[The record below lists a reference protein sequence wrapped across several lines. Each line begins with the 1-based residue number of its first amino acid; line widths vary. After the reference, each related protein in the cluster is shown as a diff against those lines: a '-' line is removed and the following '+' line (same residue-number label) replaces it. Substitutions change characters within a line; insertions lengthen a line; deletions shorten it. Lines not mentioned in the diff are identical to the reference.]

1 MKIKLINLY
10 RNQLSKNLRVADLLE
25 RCRSHMQPNY
35 RFDPDILEEFKD
47 PNIRLRVAFEISRIA
62 MLEEMIEECNAEI
75 QKQCKDQELVKL
87 CKTIPGCGPVL
98 SAVICTEIGTMQR
111 FKSAGDFVSYCR
123 LCSTSKLSNGKSK
136 GLGNAKNGGLR
147 VKAIRTLA
155 AKIARVTFYVL
166 KNKQSFNAAKCF
178 GIELTKSI
186 KKKSAHKPLREDA
199 AVVLPTVAGQA

>member
-1 MKIKLINLY
+1 
-10 RNQLSKNLRVADLLE
+10 
-25 RCRSHMQPNY
+25 MQSNY

-47 PNIRLRVAFEISRIA
+47 PNIRLRVAFEVSRIA

-136 GLGNAKNGGLR
+136 GLGNAKNGNAYLSWAFTEVAQYASRNPVIREILQRLLRKYGGLR
-147 VKAIRTLA
+147 VKAKLRNPPCLVHA
-155 AKIARVTFYVL
+155 YVP
-166 KNKQSFNAAKCF
+166 NCQ
-178 GIELTKSI
+178 
-186 KKKSAHKPLREDA
+186 
-199 AVVLPTVAGQA
+199 TVQA